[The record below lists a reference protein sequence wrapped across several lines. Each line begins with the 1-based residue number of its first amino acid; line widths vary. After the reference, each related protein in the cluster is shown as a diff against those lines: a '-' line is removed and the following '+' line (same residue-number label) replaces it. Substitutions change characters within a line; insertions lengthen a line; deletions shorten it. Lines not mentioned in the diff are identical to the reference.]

1 MLFQGLRY
9 SALIGSIGTAVGAWI
24 KVFSIN
30 PDQFLIAFF
39 GQTIVAI
46 SQVFVLIVPA
56 RLASEWFKAENQSK
70 ICSAT
75 VFAGQVGT
83 ALGFLLTPMI
93 VSHNREEIRD
103 GLCVLMFGTAIMSTV
118 VAIIV
123 TVCVCNMSF
132 KRIN

>member
-1 MLFQGLRY
+1 MI
-9 SALIGSIGTAVGAWI
+9 AL
-24 KVFSIN
+24 
-30 PDQFLIAFF
+30 L

-93 VSHNREEIRD
+93 VSHNPDEIRD
-103 GLCVLMFGTAIMSTV
+103 GLCVLMIGTAIISTV

-123 TVCVCNMSF
+123 TVCVCKVRF
-132 KRIN
+132 EPKKPYLCYEFCRF

>member
-1 MLFQGLRY
+1 M
-9 SALIGSIGTAVGAWI
+9 IGSIGTALGAWI

-56 RLASEWFKAENQSK
+56 RLGSEWFRMENQSK

-93 VSHNREEIRD
+93 VSHNQDEVRD
-103 GLCVLMFGTAIMSTV
+103 GLCVLMIGTAVFSTIIAIV
-118 VAIIV
+118 VI
-123 TVCVCNMSF
+123 VCVCSTAFGTMN
-132 KRIN
+132 I